1 MAKEKHKEKG
11 KEMGMKSAKET
22 KGKVKREGVRG
33 AMGNRSRREV
43 GGEGGGE
50 LTNKHNTLKMF
61 RCEGQIHDF
70 TQIVAD
76 YFLIFRIKKGVKRK
90 RK

>member
-33 AMGNRSRREV
+33 AMGNRGRREV
-43 GGEGGGE
+43 GGEGGGV
-50 LTNKHNTLKMF
+50 N
-61 RCEGQIHDF
+61 
-70 TQIVAD
+70 
-76 YFLIFRIKKGVKRK
+76 
-90 RK
+90 